1 MQITSEY
8 VGSGHPD
15 KIADQIS
22 DAILDEA
29 LCYDPL
35 RAKVACETM
44 VKGNTVCLAGEI
56 NCCQYDK
63 LKKDYQPVIQSVM
76 QQNGYTELENF
87 LLIDMLS
94 EQSEEINKALGK
106 EQENAGDQGVMFGY
120 ACKEIENQIFMPISI
135 MLARDLV
142 QIPLSQSKTD
152 KKSQVTVEYNSW
164 GKPEKI
170 SNIVLSINHEKNID
184 FNKWKKDIKTSLENR
199 YMSNPKN
206 IFHKLFKDSTNI
218 EINPAGPWM
227 IGGPVAD
234 CGLTGRKIVVDSYGG
249 HCEVGGGCF
258 SGKDP
263 TKVDR
268 SGAYMA
274 RFIAKNV
281 VANLTSVDWC
291 KVQLSYVIGK
301 PEPSTFQITTNR
313 ERDFNTEL
321 EKYVKEN
328 FDLTPKGIIDK
339 FILRFNPYLPLARYG
354 HFGFSSL
361 DLDVNENCPWEVVE
375 NWKNLL
381 LN

>member
-56 NCCQYDK
+56 NCFEYDK

-120 ACKEIENQIFMPISI
+120 ACKEIENQIFMPISV

-142 QIPLSQSKTD
+142 QVSLPQSKTD

-184 FNKWKKDIKTSLENR
+184 FNKWKKDIKTFVENR
-199 YMSNPKN
+199 YSNPKN
-206 IFHKLFKDSTNI
+206 TFHKLFKDSTNI
-218 EINPAGPWM
+218 EINPAGPWT

-281 VANLTSVDWC
+281 VGNLTSVDWC

-301 PEPSTFQITTNR
+301 PEPSTFQIMTNR
-313 ERDFNTEL
+313 EKDFNTEL
-321 EKYVKEN
+321 ERYVKEN

-339 FILRFNPYLPLARYG
+339 FLLRFNRYASLARDG
-354 HFGFSSL
+354 HFGFMEVEPHGERS
-361 DLDVNENCPWEVVE
+361 WEVVE